1 MLLITILHL
10 NQPEYVSFKYKC
22 CRLAN
27 HTKATNLTKIV
38 GSTMYHLNA
47 IIVANDPE
55 ATKAPPGLKAQC

>member
-1 MLLITILHL
+1 MYHL
-10 NQPEYVSFKYKC
+10 NTNVV
-22 CRLAN
+22 AN